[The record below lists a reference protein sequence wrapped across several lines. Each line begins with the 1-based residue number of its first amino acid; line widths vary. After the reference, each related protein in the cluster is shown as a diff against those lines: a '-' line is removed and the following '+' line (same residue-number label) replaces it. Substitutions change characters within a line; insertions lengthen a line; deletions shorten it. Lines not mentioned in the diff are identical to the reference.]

1 LLWIKKI
8 ITNYFIQLILILL
21 ISFTL
26 TSSNKNYEHKMV
38 PSKSSN
44 TASQKCDIL
53 NCFLN
58 TPFNS
63 PCWGVFDYWK
73 CKIKTTF
80 TTFYN
85 CGNIITCTN
94 VNWKENYSSKESY
107 VISFPN
113 FRFLNNLQELVFI
126 VLFWIL
132 FLVLC
137 GHPCAVSLVCWEKM
151 RKACYCYPTGS
162 TWLGCKSKHKLVDIT
177 LLKEVN
183 PLKFKFCFWII
194 Y

>member
-1 LLWIKKI
+1 MNTRWCLQSHQIQQVRSVTNWIVFY
-8 ITNYFIQLILILL
+8 THLS
-21 ISFTL
+21 IS
-26 TSSNKNYEHKMV
+26 
-38 PSKSSN
+38 
-44 TASQKCDIL
+44 
-53 NCFLN
+53 
-58 TPFNS
+58 
-63 PCWGVFDYWK
+63 CWGEFGYWK

-85 CGNIITCTN
+85 CDNIITCTN

-113 FRFLNNLQELVFI
+113 FRFFNNLQELVFI

-132 FLVLC
+132 FSVLC

-177 LLKEVN
+177 LLNEVN
-183 PLKFKFCFWII
+183 PLKFKFCFWTI
-194 Y
+194 YWTYNVYL